1 VRTVSHGDAQDLL
14 DTFKRGWE
22 ARDPDTVVD
31 LFREDAEFREHPFTD
46 QLVGANDIR
55 AHWNSVAATQAHIEF
70 EAERIW
76 VAGATVLA
84 SFHAAFTRRENGDRL
99 RVRGFMTFEIDDDGL
114 VWRFR
119 QWPLD
124 QVVGKDS
131 TFELEREGS

>member
-1 VRTVSHGDAQDLL
+1 MPTVSYGDAQDLL
-14 DTFKRGWE
+14 DTYKRGWE

-31 LFREDAEFREHPFTD
+31 LFREDAEYRENPFTD

-55 AHWNSVAATQAHIEF
+55 AYWNNVAATQAHIEF

-76 VAGATVLA
+76 VAGTTVLA
-84 SFHAAFTRRENGDRL
+84 SFHAAFTRRQNGDRVRL
-99 RVRGFMTFEIDDDGL
+99 RGFMTFEIDDDGL

-119 QWPLD
+119 QWPLE

-131 TFELEREGS
+131 TFELEGEGS